1 MSTRSAGKWVG
12 LLVAGFLA
20 GTAHAGGVFLYE
32 FGTTDVGYASAGYAA
47 RADSPATLLTNPA
60 GMTRLDGI
68 QLGGGLELVYAN
80 LTFAPDSATT
90 VSGNNGGN
98 AVGFLPNGSLFATF
112 APWSDFRV
120 GFGVA
125 SNFGL
130 AAKWDDNWVGR
141 YYVTQAALV
150 GLSILPSVAWHIAGG
165 LSVGVT
171 FNVMFGY
178 LKDTVAVRNL
188 EPNATDGALGLQ
200 STAWGVGANVGLM
213 YEFTK
218 GSRLGILYTSPVNL
232 SFGGT
237 PNFHGLGPILTQK
250 LAASGLATAT
260 INAGLTVPQTVM
272 LSFFQAL
279 NQQWALMADVGWNN
293 WAAFGTVELGVT
305 NADTQHSLTTHIGYL
320 NTWHGALGA
329 QVQLS
334 EPWEL
339 DFGVAYDSA
348 MTNAQTRTLAL
359 PIGDAWRIGI
369 GTKWALNSNW
379 TLGFA
384 YEFLWGGSP
393 SVYQSRGTAGTV
405 SGSYNNTYFNFF
417 VFNFAWKGG

>member
-1 MSTRSAGKWVG
+1 VSTRSTGKCVG
-12 LLVAGFLA
+12 LLFGVLLA
-20 GTAHAGGVFLYE
+20 STAHAGGIFLYE
-32 FGTTDVGYASAGYAA
+32 FGTSDVGYASAGYSA

-68 QLGGGLELVYAN
+68 QVLGGGQLLYAN
-80 LTFAPDSATT
+80 LTFAPNSATT

-98 AVGFLPNGSLFATF
+98 AVGFLPNGALFATF

-120 GFGVA
+120 GFGVT

-130 AAKWDDNWVGR
+130 SAKWDDGWVGR
-141 YYVTQAALV
+141 YYTTQATII
-150 GLSILPSVAWHIAGG
+150 GLSLLPSVAWHIAGG

-178 LKDTVAVRNL
+178 MKYTVAVPNL

-200 STAWGVGANVGLM
+200 ATSWGVGGNIGLM

-237 PNFHGLGPILTQK
+237 PNFHGLGPILSQK
-250 LAASGLATAT
+250 LAASGLLTAN

-272 LSFFQAL
+272 VSFFQAL
-279 NQQWALMADVGWNN
+279 TEQWAVMADVGWNN
-293 WAAFGTVELGVT
+293 WSAFGTVELGVT
-305 NADTQHSLTTHIGYL
+305 NADTQHSLTTHIGFL
-320 NTWHGALGA
+320 NTWHGSLGA

-334 EPWEL
+334 EPVQL
-339 DFGVAYDSA
+339 NFGVAYDSA
-348 MTNAQTRTLAL
+348 MTNDQNRTLAL
-359 PIGDAWRIGI
+359 PIGDAWRFGV
-369 GTKWALNSNW
+369 GVKWAVNSNW

-393 SVYQSRGTAGTV
+393 SVTQSRDLGGTV
-405 SGSYNNTYFNFF
+405 SGTYSNTYFDFF
-417 VFNFAWKGG
+417 VFNFTWKGG